1 MDIEQVIVD
10 HLNSQN
16 LGAKAY
22 YNVPKTRPAQFITVE
37 RVGGGG
43 SEIVIERP
51 RVVVQAWGP
60 SRAGA
65 LSLAALVDIAMR
77 EMVTLPNVFYV
88 APESKYRDDDPDS
101 GQARYS
107 MQYTITINN

>member
-16 LGAKAY
+16 LGATAY
-22 YNVPKTRPAQFITVE
+22 YNVPKNRPASFLTVE
-37 RVGGGG
+37 RVGGGAG
-43 SEIVIERP
+43 ELVIERP

-60 SRAGA
+60 SRVKA
-65 LSLAALVDIAMR
+65 LELAANTDLAMR

-107 MQYTITINN
+107 LQYTITINN